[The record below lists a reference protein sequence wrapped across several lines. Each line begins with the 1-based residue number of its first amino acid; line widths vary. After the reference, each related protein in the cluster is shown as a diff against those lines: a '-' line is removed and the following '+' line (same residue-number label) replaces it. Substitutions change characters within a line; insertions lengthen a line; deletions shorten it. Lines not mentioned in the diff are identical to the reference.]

1 MTLNK
6 QEVKT
11 IIVIG
16 IIISLITG
24 LLDISINI
32 STRPS
37 GLSSFSAL
45 LAPLSAATTFSLCLY
60 LVLWFSVIYP
70 MRNIVR
76 LETIPL
82 AVSFASFL
90 AINITLLSLN
100 RLIYSPLSNADSF
113 KLFISVLCSLL
124 ISIGAYFTATFIT
137 KIPRYKNAASAF
149 ILSVPFLLAETAFF
163 LWLNSYR
170 MESFPRLSPFLF
182 WTIFVLLLSFT
193 TVLLHYLNRK
203 FNIVRLIPP
212 FAALVILSPILA
224 LALNKYFQSSPG
236 QITKA
241 NNQFKHVIL
250 LTVDTLR
257 ADVLSCYGSEEVS
270 TPNIDQLARDGILFT
285 NAISPAPWTLPSLSS
300 IMTGVS
306 PIVHKVTKG
315 NSQLDDNFHTLA
327 EYMRGAGYFT
337 SAIVYNG
344 YLSHY
349 SNLSQGFL
357 QYRFFPNYSIGN
369 SVGVKL
375 LEKFLPREFESDTTT
390 TGLTELAMEWITTN
404 QDKDFFLWLHYYDP
418 HVPYAPPSEF
428 LPEGDPPPNIGTSF
442 SEPWRIRGGEF
453 APTSTEKNWIRD
465 LYLGEVRYV
474 DDSIGKF
481 LDHLKKLGLYDE
493 SLIVLTSDHGEEFWE
508 HGGYEHGH
516 SLFNEVIR
524 VPLIIKLPESI
535 TSRAIDDNE
544 RPTISTA
551 AGGKIEETVTTQSIM
566 PTILDISGI
575 EYDVDYLSSGSL
587 RPFLKN
593 QDSHIQEPVISAGL
607 LYFED
612 QESVTFN
619 GSKYIRFAETNR
631 EILYDLI
638 RDPGERISVLNSS
651 PQKAERARNIL
662 RNHTKVAEK
671 IRENNGIASGKEV
684 KFDQE
689 TKEKLKSL
697 GYLQ

>member
-1 MTLNK
+1 MTLYR

-32 STRPS
+32 SSKPS

-45 LAPLSAATTFSLCLY
+45 LAPLSAATIFSLCLY
-60 LVLWFSVIYP
+60 LVLWFLVIYA
-70 MRNIVR
+70 MGNIVR

-90 AINITLLSLN
+90 GITITLLSLN
-100 RLIYSPLSNADSF
+100 RLIYSPLSDADSF

-137 KIPRYKNAASAF
+137 KIPRYRNAASAF

-170 MESFPRLSPFLF
+170 MESLLHLSPLLF
-182 WTIFVLLLSFT
+182 RTIFVLILLFT
-193 TVLLHYLNRK
+193 VALIYYLNQK
-203 FNIVRLIPP
+203 INIVKFILALAVLI
-212 FAALVILSPILA
+212 ILGPILA
-224 LALNKYFQSSPG
+224 LALNKYSGPSLDQF
-236 QITKA
+236 TKG

-257 ADVLSCYGSEEVS
+257 ADVLSCYGSEEAS
-270 TPNIDQLARDGILFT
+270 TPNIDQLSKDGILFT

-306 PIVHKVTKG
+306 PIVHKVTEG
-315 NSQLDDNFHTLA
+315 NSQLDGNFYTLA
-327 EYMRGAGYFT
+327 EHMKDAGYFT
-337 SAIVYNG
+337 AAIVYNG

-357 QYRFFPNYSIGN
+357 EYRFFPQYSIGN

-390 TGLTELAMEWITTN
+390 TGLTELAMEWIATN

-418 HVPYAPPSEF
+418 HVPYSPPSEF
-428 LPEGDPPPNIGTSF
+428 LPEGEPPPNIGTSF
-442 SEPWRIRGGEF
+442 SEPWRIRGGDF
-453 APTSTEKNWIRD
+453 TPTSTEKKWIRD

-474 DDSIGKF
+474 DKSIGKF
-481 LDHLKKLGLYDE
+481 LDYLKKLGLYDE
-493 SLIVLTSDHGEEFWE
+493 SLIVFTSDHGEEFWE

-524 VPLIIKLPESI
+524 VPLIIKLPKSI

-544 RPTISTA
+544 GPTISTA
-551 AGGKIEETVTTQSIM
+551 ASGKIDETVTTQSIM

-575 EYDVDYLSSGSL
+575 EYDANYLSSGSL
-587 RPFLKN
+587 KPLLRNP
-593 QDSHIQEPVISAGL
+593 DSHIQEPIISAGL

-619 GSKYIRFAETNR
+619 GSKYIRFTETNR

-638 RDPGERISVLNSS
+638 GDPGERISVLNSS

-671 IRENNGIASGKEV
+671 IRENNGIASGKVVEY
-684 KFDQE
+684 DQE